1 MTKRTTEQEKLQRES
16 ERLDKELIG
25 VLKAISLV
33 SGRLAHN
40 LEEKTKTPGE
50 KSKSDKSDILK
61 RGGGMY

>member
-1 MTKRTTEQEKLQRES
+1 MTKRMTEQEKLQRES

-40 LEEKTKTPGE
+40 LEEKTKAPK
-50 KSKSDKSDILK
+50 KSWN
-61 RGGGMY
+61 M